1 MVMRQILEYYFIQM
15 VGYKS
20 GSLRKVLLDDN
31 KNEFIHIMT
40 DGSEDK
46 SDYVAASAMIAML
59 EINARDFND
68 GLYYDSS
75 AVDADQLKRVFERIF
90 KVLGQQQHFDMMTRR
105 A

>member
-1 MVMRQILEYYFIQM
+1 M

-20 GSLRKVLLDDN
+20 GSLRKILLDKN
-31 KNEFIHIMT
+31 KKEFIHILP
-40 DGSEDK
+40 DGSEDR

-75 AVDADQLKRVFERIF
+75 RLMQIS
-90 KVLGQQQHFDMMTRR
+90 
-105 A
+105 